1 MTPSHA
7 ATPAP
12 ARTGNG
18 RQNFQQLVGRLGNPD
33 SANHESAQLARH
45 DIAILRYAHL
55 SELGDLL
62 AHAGDLLAEAARR
75 GSDKAV
81 EAALRAARAIIV
93 DAIACFHGRRR

>member
-18 RQNFQQLVGRLGNPD
+18 RREPELLGGALGHPH
-33 SANHESAQLARH
+33 SAPRSGAQPARH
-45 DIAILRYAHL
+45 DIAVLRRVHL

-81 EAALRAARAIIV
+81 EAALRAAREIIV
-93 DAIACFHGRRR
+93 DAIACFRGRDG